1 MSAAPTGGLA
11 RRRGLTQIRAIVR
24 KEVLQT
30 LSDRRMMFML
40 VAAPLLQ
47 TVLFGFA
54 VNFDVDRVPTV
65 VADQD
70 RSAASRESLRHVLA
84 GGTLRRAGSAASG
97 AEAERWLE
105 RGDAAVALILP
116 PRFQSNLMS
125 ARPAEVQVLLDG
137 TDPNRAMVAAGA
149 VSRYFAE
156 ENFALARARQG
167 LPLPPSVSLRP
178 RIWFNPSLHSA
189 IYMVPGVLSILLLI
203 TTTIVTAMG
212 LAREREMGTLE
223 QVLVT
228 PIRPLYLLVG
238 KMVPFFG
245 VGLFNVLLVLSVGS
259 WVFDIPVRGGLAV
272 VALASFLY
280 LLATLG
286 MGLLISTLSRTQ
298 QQAFLGG
305 FLFALP
311 AILLAGIVTPIRS
324 MPPWLQT
331 VTYLNP
337 LRYFAE
343 VMRANLLKGAGL
355 AELWPQLLSL
365 LVLGLAILAVSTLR
379 FRKRLA

>member
-1 MSAAPTGGLA
+1 
-11 RRRGLTQIRAIVR
+11 
-24 KEVLQT
+24 
-30 LSDRRMMFML
+30 
-40 VAAPLLQ
+40 
-47 TVLFGFA
+47 
-54 VNFDVDRVPTV
+54 
-65 VADQD
+65 
-70 RSAASRESLRHVLA
+70 
-84 GGTLRRAGSAASG
+84 
-97 AEAERWLE
+97 
-105 RGDAAVALILP
+105 
-116 PRFQSNLMS
+116 
-125 ARPAEVQVLLDG
+125 
-137 TDPNRAMVAAGA
+137 
-149 VSRYFAE
+149 
-156 ENFALARARQG
+156 
-167 LPLPPSVSLRP
+167 
-178 RIWFNPSLHSA
+178 
-189 IYMVPGVLSILLLI
+189 MVPGVLSILLLI